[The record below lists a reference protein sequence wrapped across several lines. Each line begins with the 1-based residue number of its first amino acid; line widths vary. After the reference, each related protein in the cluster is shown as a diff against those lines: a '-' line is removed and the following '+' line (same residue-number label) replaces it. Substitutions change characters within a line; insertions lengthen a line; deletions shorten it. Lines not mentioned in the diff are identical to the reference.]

1 MTKILAFMDYT
12 VQRGNLFADAPRR
25 LVDRFGKRPFIRLLR
40 ICGPQT
46 TYLLR
51 YGIPAIESKI
61 SSKEDLLNVQL
72 LIEGLN
78 VAEADLPER
87 YQKTRYRD
95 AVDPTPDR
103 YVGGYSDG
111 DPIRLIPGN
120 RGSEGGEDTW
130 TVDPAEKEREG
141 IRLARI
147 LLKARGQPLR

>member
-78 VAEADLPER
+78 VAEADLP
-87 YQKTRYRD
+87 YQSATKRRVTVMPWTLLPIATLAGIATAIPYGLFLGTGAAKEVR
-95 AVDPTPDR
+95 TPGLLTLQR
-103 YVGGYSDG
+103 
-111 DPIRLIPGN
+111 R
-120 RGSEGGEDTW
+120 RGRAFD
-130 TVDPAEKEREG
+130 
-141 IRLARI
+141 
-147 LLKARGQPLR
+147 